1 MDPGTGPLERRELA
15 AAISAAMVEL
25 YAGVYGRGTT
35 RARTFIEGDVVVCV
49 LEDMLTA
56 DELRLVEDGGR
67 REVIDG
73 RVAFQEETEDEFSAA
88 VERLTGQRVVAFLSA
103 NQTDPAVA
111 CELFF
116 LEPAP
121 EPGVAG

>member
-1 MDPGTGPLERRELA
+1 
-15 AAISAAMVEL
+15 MVEL
-25 YAGVYGRGTT
+25 YAAAYGRGTT
-35 RARTFIEGDVVVCV
+35 HARTFIEDNVVVCV

-56 DELRLVEDGGR
+56 DELRLVERGGF
-67 REVIDG
+67 REVIDA

-103 NQTDPAVA
+103 NQTSPAVA

-116 LEPAP
+116 LAPAP
-121 EPGVAG
+121 EVAR